1 MKKYLSR
8 PENHL
13 CADCKRPSPTWAS
26 LNKGVF
32 VCIKCSGCHR
42 EIGVHVTKIK
52 SVELD
57 LWPSKSLTDFAKIN
71 NEIANAYWEY
81 DLRNYDFQKIRD
93 NEIRL
98 IEFIR
103 DKYEHKRWVK
113 PNVPEPMNL
122 VIQGRDLVK
131 EFMNNGEAVKLYEKS
146 DAPEL
151 EKRIRH
157 FNRDKNVKKG
167 RDFGIV
173 SKTENTNNN
182 INNQNINNNAM
193 NNNNQEQQN
202 MNQNQENHKEEKKGF
217 VFIKKKFNNQKTANN
232 ASNINNV
239 NNNINNNNNT
249 NNTVVDLLGFGND
262 DLNEPNNIT
271 NNINNSGMNN
281 IIPMDI
287 FSFGQENNITNINN
301 NQNNNN
307 ANNINE
313 NINNTNNNINVNNTN
328 NNEENKPKSGF
339 IFIKNKKKPPT
350 QNNNIVNTNND
361 INSLF
366 ETNQN
371 APANNNENNNVNNN
385 VNNNANNLNIPNNT
399 KTENNANQNPNSNA
413 SGNSSSNSII
423 NLFESNQLV
432 DLFNIETPTSDAVLN
447 LSKNLIN
454 IYSTEKEED
463 NINKP
468 INNNNMLN
476 NNPNTNSNY
485 NVLNMNYPNINI
497 NNYYPNNE
505 QQQNKNKPMM
515 NNPNYGM
522 NPMMGFNYPNQGG
535 YMNNNF
541 GFWYGY
547 NMNNMNMNTNYMNMG
562 MGMNNPINT
571 GFNYKNELYNEH
583 KNEKEK
589 EEQKPVLFD
598 LNLGRDIKPEKEEQ
612 KPILLNN
619 NTFEF
624 NFKRDVRKEKEDPFK
639 NLVNFN

>member
-1 MKKYLSR
+1 MNRQKALMKKYLSR

-42 EIGVHVTKIK
+42 EIGVHITKIK

-103 DKYEHKRWVK
+103 DKYEHKRWAK

-131 EFMNNGEAVKLYEKS
+131 EFMNNGDAIKLYEKS
-146 DAPEL
+146 QEPEL
-151 EKRIRH
+151 EKRIKH
-157 FNRDKNVKKG
+157 FNNNKNVKKG
-167 RDFGIV
+167 RNFGIV
-173 SKTENTNNN
+173 DKIENSNNN
-182 INNQNINNNAM
+182 NNDISN

-202 MNQNQENHKEEKKGF
+202 INTNNENNQEEKKEF
-217 VFIKKKFNNQKTANN
+217 PFIKKR
-232 ASNINNV
+232 
-239 NNNINNNNNT
+239 NNNIPNPNNT
-249 NNTVVDLLGFGND
+249 NNNGDVDLLGFGNEG
-262 DLNEPNNIT
+262 LNEPTNLNINNLNT
-271 NNINNSGMNN
+271 NNNNTNNNSGMNN
-281 IIPMDI
+281 ILPLDI
-287 FSFGQENNITNINN
+287 FSFGQENNNNANNNQNTNNINN
-301 NQNNNN
+301 N
-307 ANNINE
+307 NE
-313 NINNTNNNINVNNTN
+313 NITNTNINTNNNI
-328 NNEENKPKSGF
+328 EENKKKPGF
-339 IFIKNKKKPPT
+339 IFIKNKKKAPK
-350 QNNNIVNTNND
+350 QNNNIANTKND

-366 ETNQN
+366 EASNNKPLNNNQM
-371 APANNNENNNVNNN
+371 NNNENSNVNNIN
-385 VNNNANNLNIPNNT
+385 TSNNK
-399 KTENNANQNPNSNA
+399 KTENINQNPNSNA
-413 SGNSSSNSII
+413 SNNII
-423 NLFESNQLV
+423 NLFENNQLV

-463 NINKP
+463 KINKQ
-468 INNNNMLN
+468 INNNNQIPN

-497 NNYYPNNE
+497 NNYYPNSE

-515 NNPNYGM
+515 NNANYGM

-547 NMNNMNMNTNYMNMG
+547 NMNNMNMNSNYMNMG
-562 MGMNNPINT
+562 MGMNNPMNT
-571 GFNYKNELYNEH
+571 GFNYKNEFYNEN
-583 KNEKEK
+583 KVEKDK
-589 EEQKPVLFD
+589 EEQKSILLNNNLFD
-598 LNLGRDIKPEKEEQ
+598 LNLGRDIKQEKEEQ

-619 NTFEF
+619 NNTFEI
-624 NFKRDVRKEKEDPFK
+624 NFKRDVIKEKEDPFK

>member
-1 MKKYLSR
+1 MNRQKALMKKYLSR

-239 NNNINNNNNT
+239 NNNINK
-249 NNTVVDLLGFGND
+249 
-262 DLNEPNNIT
+262 
-271 NNINNSGMNN
+271 
-281 IIPMDI
+281 II
-287 FSFGQENNITNINN
+287 Q
-301 NQNNNN
+301 
-307 ANNINE
+307 
-313 NINNTNNNINVNNTN
+313 
-328 NNEENKPKSGF
+328 
-339 IFIKNKKKPPT
+339 
-350 QNNNIVNTNND
+350 
-361 INSLF
+361 
-366 ETNQN
+366 
-371 APANNNENNNVNNN
+371 
-385 VNNNANNLNIPNNT
+385 
-399 KTENNANQNPNSNA
+399 
-413 SGNSSSNSII
+413 II
-423 NLFESNQLV
+423 
-432 DLFNIETPTSDAVLN
+432 
-447 LSKNLIN
+447 
-454 IYSTEKEED
+454 
-463 NINKP
+463 
-468 INNNNMLN
+468 
-476 NNPNTNSNY
+476 
-485 NVLNMNYPNINI
+485 
-497 NNYYPNNE
+497 
-505 QQQNKNKPMM
+505 
-515 NNPNYGM
+515 
-522 NPMMGFNYPNQGG
+522 
-535 YMNNNF
+535 
-541 GFWYGY
+541 
-547 NMNNMNMNTNYMNMG
+547 
-562 MGMNNPINT
+562 
-571 GFNYKNELYNEH
+571 
-583 KNEKEK
+583 
-589 EEQKPVLFD
+589 
-598 LNLGRDIKPEKEEQ
+598 
-612 KPILLNN
+612 
-619 NTFEF
+619 
-624 NFKRDVRKEKEDPFK
+624 
-639 NLVNFN
+639 